1 MLYVPGFK
9 LQMKPIEQVRNFWLK
24 LPIRRR
30 GLVIVAIPI
39 TCLIT
44 SLTVFSLLQLK
55 LVESERQTEQAHK
68 IYSETQRLITTI
80 VNAET
85 GVQGYLITGK
95 ADYLDF
101 YQAALT
107 IFPDS
112 FQQLQPLI
120 EQNPNQQERFHLAK
134 QLLDESLIILNQLE
148 QKRKQVESD
157 AITVTTSGE
166 LIAEIE
172 KSRDVIDEAKWY
184 LYLISTMEERRL
196 LSYQHNL
203 EVQKQ
208 FYWVFIGIAA
218 ILGTLGSVVAIYLIY
233 RLDGEL
239 KEQASHLQQTNQ
251 LLLQVNEQLQ
261 LFTANASH
269 ELRAPLAA
277 VMSNAQAGLLA
288 PPHDL
293 EQPRQKLAKIVTIT
307 KSMSELIGSL
317 LFLARQEKLLDSTLM
332 EAVDI
337 VPLLNQLTTEFS
349 LKAVEKNLSLQTYIP
364 NKAIALQVEP
374 ELLRQAVANLLSNA
388 IKYSTPGDKIA
399 FRLRSQAELILI
411 QVEDSGIGIP
421 ETMLPLI
428 FKPFYRVDKMR
439 SRQTGGFGLGL
450 AIAQQI
456 IQVHGGNIKVKSVVD
471 HGSTFEIQLP
481 RRVGKYPITL

>member
-1 MLYVPGFK
+1 MLYIPGFK
-9 LQMKPIEQVRNFWLK
+9 LEVKPIERVRKFWLH
-24 LPIRRR
+24 LPVRRR

-44 SLTVFSLLQLK
+44 SLMVFSLLQLK
-55 LVESERQTEQAHK
+55 LVERERQTEQAQK
-68 IYSETQRLITTI
+68 IYLETQRLITTI

-85 GVQGYLITGK
+85 GVQGYLITGES
-95 ADYLDF
+95 DYLDSHRV
-101 YQAALT
+101 ALT
-107 IFPDS
+107 ILPDS
-112 FQQLQPLI
+112 FQKLQPLI
-120 EQNPNQQERFHLAK
+120 EQNPNQQKRFQLAK
-134 QLLDESLIILNQLE
+134 QLLDESLTILNQLE
-148 QKRKQVESD
+148 QKRKQLENNSANVFAS
-157 AITVTTSGE
+157 AQLT
-166 LIAEIE
+166 AEIE
-172 KSRDVIDEAKWY
+172 KSRDAIDEAKWY

-208 FYWVFIGIAA
+208 FYWLFIGIAA
-218 ILGTLGSVVAIYLIY
+218 ILGTLGSIVAIYLIY

-239 KEQASHLQQTNQ
+239 KEQASHLQETNQ
-251 LLLQVNEQLQ
+251 LLSQVNEQLQ

-307 KSMSELIGSL
+307 RSMSELIGNL
-317 LFLARQEKLLDSTLM
+317 LFLARQEKILDATFM

-337 VPLLNQLTTEFS
+337 VPLLNELTEEFS
-349 LKAVEKNLSLQTYIP
+349 LKAVEKNLSLQTYLP
-364 NKAIALQVEP
+364 NEAIALQVEP
-374 ELLRQAVANLLSNA
+374 ALLRQAVANLLSNA
-388 IKYSTPGDKIA
+388 IKYSTPGDKIVL
-399 FRLRSQAELILI
+399 RLCSQAEFILI
-411 QVEDSGIGIP
+411 QVEDSGVGIP

-456 IQVHGGNIKVKSVVD
+456 IQVHGGSIKVKSVVD
-471 HGSTFEIQLP
+471 RGSTFEIQLP
-481 RRVGKYPITL
+481 RRVGK

>member
-9 LQMKPIEQVRNFWLK
+9 LEMKPIERIRNFWLE
-24 LPIRRR
+24 LPVRRR

-44 SLTVFSLLQLK
+44 SLVTFSLLQLELIEK
-55 LVESERQTEQAHK
+55 ERQTEQAQK

-85 GVQGYLITGK
+85 GVQGYLITGEE
-95 ADYLDF
+95 DYLDS
-101 YQAALT
+101 YHVAVT

-112 FQQLQPLI
+112 FQKLQPLI
-120 EQNPNQQERFHLAK
+120 EHNLNQQERFQLAK
-134 QLLDESLIILNQLE
+134 QLLDESLTVLNQLE
-148 QKRKQVESD
+148 QKRKQLENNSVTVSSAQLTVEMK
-157 AITVTTSGE
+157 
-166 LIAEIE
+166 

-208 FYWVFIGIAA
+208 FYWLFIAIAA
-218 ILGTLGSVVAIYLIY
+218 ILGTLGSIVAIYLIY

-251 LLLQVNEQLQ
+251 LLVQVNEQLQ

-293 EQPRQKLAKIVTIT
+293 EKTRQKLAKIVTIT
-307 KSMSELIGSL
+307 KSMSELIGNL
-317 LFLARQEKLLDSTLM
+317 LFLARQEKILDSTFM
-332 EAVDI
+332 EEVDI
-337 VPLLNQLTTEFS
+337 VPLLNQLTEEFS

-364 NKAIALQVEP
+364 KDAIALQVEP
-374 ELLRQAVANLLSNA
+374 ALLRQAIANLLSNA
-388 IKYSTPGDKIA
+388 IKYSTPGDKIVL
-399 FRLRSQAELILI
+399 RLRSQTEFILI
-411 QVEDSGIGIP
+411 QVEDSGMGIP
-421 ETMLPLI
+421 DTMLPLI
-428 FKPFYRVDKMR
+428 FKPFYRVDKTR

-456 IQVHGGNIKVKSVVD
+456 IQVHGGGIKVKSVVD
-471 HGSTFEIQLP
+471 RGSTFEIQLP
-481 RRVGKYPITL
+481 RRIGKYVNT

>member
-1 MLYVPGFK
+1 MLYIPGFK
-9 LQMKPIEQVRNFWLK
+9 LEVKPIERVRKFWLH
-24 LPIRRR
+24 LPVRRR

-44 SLTVFSLLQLK
+44 SLMVFSLLQLK
-55 LVESERQTEQAHK
+55 LVERERQTEQAQK
-68 IYSETQRLITTI
+68 IYLETQRLITTI

-85 GVQGYLITGK
+85 GVQGYLITGES
-95 ADYLDF
+95 DYLDSHRV
-101 YQAALT
+101 ALT
-107 IFPDS
+107 ILPDS
-112 FQQLQPLI
+112 FQKLQPLI
-120 EQNPNQQERFHLAK
+120 EQNPNQQKRFQLAK
-134 QLLDESLIILNQLE
+134 QLLDESLTILNQLA
-148 QKRKQVESD
+148 QKRKQLESNSD
-157 AITVTTSGE
+157 NVFASAQLT
-166 LIAEIE
+166 AEIK
-172 KSRDVIDEAKWY
+172 KSRNAIDEAKWY

-208 FYWVFIGIAA
+208 FYWLFIGIAA

-239 KEQASHLQQTNQ
+239 KEQASHLQETNQ
-251 LLLQVNEQLQ
+251 LLSQVNEQLQ

-307 KSMSELIGSL
+307 KSMSELIGNL
-317 LFLARQEKLLDSTLM
+317 LFLARQEKILDATFM

-337 VPLLNQLTTEFS
+337 VPLLNELTEEFS
-349 LKAVEKNLSLQTYIP
+349 LKAVEKNLSLQTYLP
-364 NKAIALQVEP
+364 NEAIALQVEP
-374 ELLRQAVANLLSNA
+374 ALLRQAVANLLSNA
-388 IKYSTPGDKIA
+388 IKYSTPGDKIVL
-399 FRLRSQAELILI
+399 RLCSQAEFILI
-411 QVEDSGIGIP
+411 QVEDSGVGIP

-428 FKPFYRVDKMR
+428 FKPFYRVD
-439 SRQTGGFGLGL
+439 
-450 AIAQQI
+450 
-456 IQVHGGNIKVKSVVD
+456 
-471 HGSTFEIQLP
+471 
-481 RRVGKYPITL
+481 

>member
-1 MLYVPGFK
+1 
-9 LQMKPIEQVRNFWLK
+9 MKPIERVREFWLH
-24 LPIRRR
+24 LPVRRR

-55 LVESERQTEQAHK
+55 LIERERQTEQAHK

-80 VNAET
+80 VNAEI
-85 GVQGYLITGK
+85 GVQDHLITGK
-95 ADYLDF
+95 VDYLDS

-112 FQQLQPLI
+112 FKKLQPLI
-120 EQNPNQQERFHLAK
+120 EHNPNQQERFQLAK
-134 QLLDESLIILNQLE
+134 QLLDESLTTLDKLRQ
-148 QKRKQVESD
+148 QRKQSENSSIAVFSSVKL
-157 AITVTTSGE
+157 T
-166 LIAEIE
+166 AEIE
-172 KSRDVIDEAKWY
+172 KSRDIIDEAKWY

-208 FYWVFIGIAA
+208 FYWLFIAISA

-233 RLDGEL
+233 RLDEEL

-251 LLLQVNEQLQ
+251 LLSQVNEQLQ

-307 KSMSELIGSL
+307 KSMSELISSL

-388 IKYSTPGDKIA
+388 IKYSTSGDKIVL
-399 FRLRSQAELILI
+399 RLHSQAELILI
-411 QVEDSGIGIP
+411 QVEDSGMGIP
-421 ETMLPLI
+421 ETMLPLY
-428 FKPFYRVDKMR
+428 F
-439 SRQTGGFGLGL
+439 QTFL
-450 AIAQQI
+450 I
-456 IQVHGGNIKVKSVVD
+456 
-471 HGSTFEIQLP
+471 E
-481 RRVGKYPITL
+481 